1 MNPSMVNYSSYQ
13 IFTPDIYSF
22 KNDKDIKTAD
32 VTPRYVKSNTPK
44 VISWAA

>member
-13 IFTPDIYSF
+13 RFTLNAYLF
-22 KNDKDIKTAD
+22 KNDKDKKTAD

-44 VISWAA
+44 VIAWAA